1 MFTEQANAL
10 GTYKQYSSNSPY
22 SNTYNPGWRNHPN
35 LSWRG
40 GNNGQFQQQGNRFQ
54 GNQTNGQQ
62 GFQPQGMPSQN
73 FQQQH
78 QASSSNSS
86 LEDMMREFIQK
97 QDKRNEDQNRI
108 NAQTSQ
114 ELVDIR
120 TTLSQ
125 LAVSLSHEKGK
136 FPAQPQ
142 KNPRG
147 VNEVSEVQKEDCNA
161 VITLRNGKEYEGPK
175 LPVSEEDIPARD
187 EPTVEKNVR
196 NEKASEKYEEVIV
209 SKNKMSVSNHL
220 PFPSAMQRH
229 KVGDKT
235 LEILEV
241 LKQVKINIPLLDMIK
256 QVPAYAKFLKDLC
269 TVKRRIK
276 LSKKAFLTEQ
286 VSAIIEN
293 KAMVKYKD
301 PGCPTISV
309 QIGDSFVERALLDL
323 GASVNLL
330 PYSIYKQL
338 GLGELKATTITLS
351 LADRS
356 IKVPRG
362 VVEDVLVQVEKFYYP
377 VDFVVLDTEPLKKGM
392 NSVPIILGRPF
403 LATANALINCR
414 NGLMQLSFG
423 NMTVEMNVFN
433 LCKQP
438 MDHDDVEN
446 EEACLIE
453 ALVQE
458 HTEKLMEENID
469 EFFSTIVKEE
479 CVQVATEWK
488 EKYTIQS
495 LNSVE
500 NDEESKKEEVEISKP
515 ELKPL
520 PHGLKYVYLEAN
532 EEKPVVISATLTE
545 EQEMKLLKVLKENKR
560 AIGWSIS
567 DLKGINPL
575 ICTHHIYLEEN
586 AKPVRQPQRR
596 LNPLMQDVVRNE
608 VLKLLDAGI
617 IYPISDSSWVSPTQ
631 VVPKKSGIT
640 VMKNDEGELIPT
652 RLTTGWRVDPAKIE
666 LISKLP
672 SPTTVKEVRQFLGH
686 AGFYRRFIQDF
697 SKIAQPLCAL
707 LLKDAEFIW
716 TKACQ
721 EAFKRLKS
729 LLTSAPIVRSP
740 NWSLPFELMCD
751 ASDYAVGA
759 VLGQRDDGKPYVVY
773 YASKTLNDAQK
784 NYTTTEK
791 ELLAVVFALD
801 KFRNYLLG
809 TSIVIFTDH
818 SALKYLLNKKDA
830 KARLIRWI
838 LLLQEFNI
846 QIKDKQGVENV
857 VADHLSRVKVESHFE
872 EAQINDEFPDDAL
885 CAVEKL
891 PWFANIVNYL
901 ATGELP
907 SEWNMETKKYFLS
920 RAKHYAWDDPYLY
933 KFCPDQIMRRCVP
946 EDEQQDILRMC
957 HEGACGGHFA
967 SRKTSAKIL
976 QSGFYWLTMFKD
988 CNTHCK
994 SCPQCQQLGKI
1005 NTRYQMPQNHICVVE
1020 VFDCWGLDFM
1030 GPFPPSFGNLYILVG
1045 VDYVSK
1051 WVEAVACKS
1060 NDHKVV
1066 LKFLKENIFSRF
1078 GIPRAIIS
1086 DGGSHFCN
1094 KPFSTLL
1101 QKYGVRHKVSTPY
1114 HPQTNGQAELA
1125 NREIKRILTKVV
1137 NTTRKDWSTKLSDAL
1152 WAYRT
1157 AYKTVLGMSPYRT
1170 VYGKACH
1177 LPIELEHRAYWA
1189 IKKMN
1194 FDSDQAGTKRKYD
1207 LNELEAYRNE
1217 SYECLRNA
1225 REKHKFYHD
1234 KLILRREFKQGEK
1247 VLLYDSKLHI
1257 FPGKLKSRWNGP
1269 YVVKEVFPYGT
1280 VTIQNPRTGNEFK
1293 VNGQRLKHFIERF
1306 ETQEENLHFLDGDV
1320 QKG

>member
-1 MFTEQANAL
+1 
-10 GTYKQYSSNSPY
+10 
-22 SNTYNPGWRNHPN
+22 
-35 LSWRG
+35 
-40 GNNGQFQQQGNRFQ
+40 
-54 GNQTNGQQ
+54 
-62 GFQPQGMPSQN
+62 
-73 FQQQH
+73 
-78 QASSSNSS
+78 
-86 LEDMMREFIQK
+86 
-97 QDKRNEDQNRI
+97 
-108 NAQTSQ
+108 
-114 ELVDIR
+114 
-120 TTLSQ
+120 
-125 LAVSLSHEKGK
+125 
-136 FPAQPQ
+136 
-142 KNPRG
+142 
-147 VNEVSEVQKEDCNA
+147 
-161 VITLRNGKEYEGPK
+161 
-175 LPVSEEDIPARD
+175 
-187 EPTVEKNVR
+187 
-196 NEKASEKYEEVIV
+196 
-209 SKNKMSVSNHL
+209 
-220 PFPSAMQRH
+220 
-229 KVGDKT
+229 
-235 LEILEV
+235 
-241 LKQVKINIPLLDMIK
+241 
-256 QVPAYAKFLKDLC
+256 
-269 TVKRRIK
+269 
-276 LSKKAFLTEQ
+276 
-286 VSAIIEN
+286 
-293 KAMVKYKD
+293 
-301 PGCPTISV
+301 
-309 QIGDSFVERALLDL
+309 
-323 GASVNLL
+323 
-330 PYSIYKQL
+330 
-338 GLGELKATTITLS
+338 
-351 LADRS
+351 
-356 IKVPRG
+356 
-362 VVEDVLVQVEKFYYP
+362 
-377 VDFVVLDTEPLKKGM
+377 M

-520 PHGLKYVYLEAN
+520 PHGLKYVYLEN

-652 RLTTGWRVDPAKIE
+652 RLTTDQVLERVAGHDYYCFLDGYSGYFQIAIALEDQEKTTFTCPFGTYAYRRMPFGLCNAPATFQRCMLSIFSDMVERIMEVFMDDLTVYGKTFDDCLLNLKKVLKRVVLGHIISKEGIQVDPAKIE

-672 SPTTVKEVRQFLGH
+672 SPTTVKE
-686 AGFYRRFIQDF
+686 
-697 SKIAQPLCAL
+697 
-707 LLKDAEFIW
+707 DAEFIW

-729 LLTSAPIVRSP
+729 LLTTAPIVRSP

-759 VLGQRDDGKPYVVY
+759 VLGQREDGKPYVVY

-809 TSIVIFTDH
+809 TSI
-818 SALKYLLNKKDA
+818 
-830 KARLIRWI
+830 
-838 LLLQEFNI
+838 
-846 QIKDKQGVENV
+846 DKQGVENV

-976 QSGFYWLTMFKD
+976 QSGFYWPTMFKD

-1157 AYKTVLGMSPYRT
+1157 AYKTVLGMSPYRI

-1177 LPIELEHRAYWA
+1177 
-1189 IKKMN
+1189 
-1194 FDSDQAGTKRKYD
+1194 
-1207 LNELEAYRNE
+1207 
-1217 SYECLRNA
+1217 CL
-1225 REKHKFYHD
+1225 
-1234 KLILRREFKQGEK
+1234 
-1247 VLLYDSKLHI
+1247 
-1257 FPGKLKSRWNGP
+1257 
-1269 YVVKEVFPYGT
+1269 
-1280 VTIQNPRTGNEFK
+1280 
-1293 VNGQRLKHFIERF
+1293 
-1306 ETQEENLHFLDGDV
+1306 
-1320 QKG
+1320 

>member
-1 MFTEQANAL
+1 
-10 GTYKQYSSNSPY
+10 
-22 SNTYNPGWRNHPN
+22 
-35 LSWRG
+35 
-40 GNNGQFQQQGNRFQ
+40 
-54 GNQTNGQQ
+54 
-62 GFQPQGMPSQN
+62 
-73 FQQQH
+73 
-78 QASSSNSS
+78 
-86 LEDMMREFIQK
+86 
-97 QDKRNEDQNRI
+97 
-108 NAQTSQ
+108 
-114 ELVDIR
+114 
-120 TTLSQ
+120 
-125 LAVSLSHEKGK
+125 
-136 FPAQPQ
+136 
-142 KNPRG
+142 
-147 VNEVSEVQKEDCNA
+147 
-161 VITLRNGKEYEGPK
+161 
-175 LPVSEEDIPARD
+175 
-187 EPTVEKNVR
+187 
-196 NEKASEKYEEVIV
+196 
-209 SKNKMSVSNHL
+209 
-220 PFPSAMQRH
+220 
-229 KVGDKT
+229 
-235 LEILEV
+235 
-241 LKQVKINIPLLDMIK
+241 
-256 QVPAYAKFLKDLC
+256 
-269 TVKRRIK
+269 
-276 LSKKAFLTEQ
+276 
-286 VSAIIEN
+286 
-293 KAMVKYKD
+293 MVKYKD

-652 RLTTGWRVDPAKIE
+652 RLTTGWRVCIDFRKLNAVTKKDHFPLPFLDQVLERVAGHDYYCFLDGYSGYFQIAIALEDQEKTTFTCPFGTYAYRRMPFGLCNAPATFQRCMLSIFSDMVERIMEVFMDDLTVYGKTFDDCLLNLKKVLKRCIENDFSKLGKCHFMATSGVVLGHIISKEGIQVDPAKIE

-729 LLTSAPIVRSP
+729 LLTTAPIVRSP

-759 VLGQRDDGKPYVVY
+759 VLGQREDGKPYVVY

-933 KFCPDQIMRRCVP
+933 KFCPIKLCGDVFQ
-946 EDEQQDILRMC
+946 RMNN
-957 HEGACGGHFA
+957 
-967 SRKTSAKIL
+967 KTYCECAMKEL
-976 QSGFYWLTMFKD
+976 
-988 CNTHCK
+988 
-994 SCPQCQQLGKI
+994 
-1005 NTRYQMPQNHICVVE
+1005 VE
-1020 VFDCWGLDFM
+1020 VILLQGRLQQKFYRVDSIGQLCSRIVTLIAKVVHNVNNWGK
-1030 GPFPPSFGNLYILVG
+1030 STQ

-1157 AYKTVLGMSPYRT
+1157 AYKTVLGMSPYRI

-1177 LPIELEHRAYWA
+1177 LPVELEHRAYWA

-1194 FDSDQAGTKRKYD
+1194 FDSDQAGAKRKYD

-1257 FPGKLKSRWNGP
+1257 FPGKLRSRWNGP